1 MTKCLINDEDS
12 KLIRRMEAVKNS
24 IHNII
29 LELRGFHGGKTRPD
43 EDEVML
49 RMELAEREFSGAIGY
64 FIAESLIYD
73 EKLYDS
79 KS

>member
-1 MTKCLINDEDS
+1 MTKCLINEEDF

-24 IHNII
+24 MHDII
-29 LELRGFHGGKTRPD
+29 LELRGFHGRKTQPN
-43 EDEVML
+43 ENEVML
-49 RMELAEREFSGAIGY
+49 RMELAEREFAGAIGY

-73 EKLYDS
+73 EKLYNS